1 MKNIKDELQNIIL
14 RDGPIGSS
22 SKLKQVQNFLR
33 RNACSGKRSEKQ
45 EYFKSEEEKCLID
58 FAVEHALFYLDEID
72 ESMFISEGAEQRVY
86 KFDDFNVIKL
96 NSSIFYEYWLDYF
109 NNLLIHNFFF
119 SSTKYDFLGFKII
132 DGQLYAIV
140 KQQFILANETTNLQL
155 VRSFLEYNSFRN
167 TRNND
172 YVNSDLCLIFEDLH
186 DENVLT
192 KDGILY
198 FIDTVF
204 YLSKNFS
211 SSE

>member
-14 RDGPIGSS
+14 GDGPIGSS

-33 RNACSGKRSEKQ
+33 GNARPSEGIEKQ
-45 EYFKSEEEKCLID
+45 EYFKGEEEKCLID
-58 FAVEHALFYLDEID
+58 FATQHSLFYSDEID
-72 ESMFISEGAEQRVY
+72 ERMFISEGAEQRVY
-86 KFDDFNVIKL
+86 KFDDLNVIKL

-109 NNLLIHNFFF
+109 NSLLIHNFFF
-119 SSTKYDFLGFKII
+119 SSTNYEFLAFKII
-132 DGQLYAIV
+132 DEQLYALV
-140 KQQFILANETTNLQL
+140 KQKFVIANQTTDLQS
-155 VRSFLEYNSFRN
+155 VRSFLEYNSFHN

-172 YVNSDLCLIFEDLH
+172 YISDDLGLIFEDLH

-204 YLSKNFS
+204 YISKDFF
-211 SSE
+211 

>member
-14 RDGPIGSS
+14 GDGPIGSS

-33 RNACSGKRSEKQ
+33 KNARPSEGIEKQ
-45 EYFKSEEEKCLID
+45 EYFKGEEEKCLID
-58 FAVEHALFYLDEID
+58 FAAEHSLFYLNEID
-72 ESMFISEGAEQRVY
+72 ELMFISEGAEQRVY
-86 KFDDFNVIKL
+86 KFDDLNVIKL

-119 SSTKYDFLGFKII
+119 SSTNYDFLGFKII
-132 DGQLYAIV
+132 DEQLYAVV
-140 KQQFILANETTNLQL
+140 KQQFVIANETTDLQS

-172 YVNSDLCLIFEDLH
+172 YISDDLGLIFEDLH

-204 YLSKNFS
+204 YISKKFFD
-211 SSE
+211 

>member
-1 MKNIKDELQNIIL
+1 MKKIKNELQNIIL

-22 SKLKQVQNFLR
+22 SKLKQVQHFLR
-33 RNACSGKRSEKQ
+33 ENANSSQGIEKQ
-45 EYFKSEEEKCLID
+45 EYFKGEEEKCLID
-58 FAVEHALFYLDEID
+58 FATKHSLFYLNEID
-72 ESMFISEGAEQRVY
+72 EDMFISEGAEQRVY

-119 SSTKYDFLGFKII
+119 SSTNYNFLGFKII
-132 DGQLYAIV
+132 DKQVYAVI
-140 KQQFILANETTNLQL
+140 KQQFITANETTNLQS
-155 VRSFLEYNSFRN
+155 VRSFLEYNSFHN

-172 YVNSDLCLIFEDLH
+172 YISKDLGLIFEDLH

-192 KDGILY
+192 KNGILY

-204 YLSKNFS
+204 YIHKSFF
-211 SSE
+211 EF

>member
-1 MKNIKDELQNIIL
+1 MKDIKDELQNIIL

-22 SKLKQVQNFLR
+22 SKLKQVQHFLR
-33 RNACSGKRSEKQ
+33 ENASPSQGIEKQ
-45 EYFKSEEEKCLID
+45 KYFKGEEEKCLID
-58 FAVEHALFYLDEID
+58 FATQHSLFYSDEID
-72 ESMFISEGAEQRVY
+72 ERMFISEGAEQRVY
-86 KFDDFNVIKL
+86 KFDDLNVIKL

-119 SSTKYDFLGFKII
+119 SSTNYDFLGFKII
-132 DGQLYAIV
+132 DKQLYSVV
-140 KQQFILANETTNLQL
+140 KQQFIIANETTDLHS
-155 VRSFLEYNSFRN
+155 VRSFLEYNSFHN

-172 YVNSDLCLIFEDLH
+172 YISDGLGLIFEDLH

-204 YLSKNFS
+204 YISKDFF
-211 SSE
+211 E